1 MSRGSSRQEAEAEVR
16 TAHVKPFHHQAE
28 TGGPAGSP
36 GKMGDVIGA
45 ASSGWRSLNMAR
57 GPGRVDLLASQRTQ
71 LDSYTGRQEEAQSE
85 TYGTARVTTST
96 SNAVEINKIAQCS
109 KMVPGMSGKEIRAAL
124 EAVNW
129 DTSVAVKNLKIDKLF
144 RIGVAT
150 KPKCEKVLQAVS
162 WDLERAASKLLD
174 SL

>member
-1 MSRGSSRQEAEAEVR
+1 
-16 TAHVKPFHHQAE
+16 
-28 TGGPAGSP
+28 
-36 GKMGDVIGA
+36 MGDVLGA
-45 ASSGWRSLNMAR
+45 TSGWRSLNMAR
-57 GPGRVDLLASQRTQ
+57 GPGRVDLLAGQRSQ
-71 LDSYTGRQEEAQSE
+71 LDRYTTSPEQSE
-85 TYGTARVTTST
+85 QTYGNARPAT

-109 KMVPGMSGKEIRAAL
+109 KMVPGMSGTEIRAAL

-129 DTSVAVKNLKIDKLF
+129 DASVAVKNLKIDKLF

>member
-1 MSRGSSRQEAEAEVR
+1 MTTQRQQ
-16 TAHVKPFHHQAE
+16 T
-28 TGGPAGSP
+28 P
-36 GKMGDVIGA
+36 GQ
-45 ASSGWRSLNMAR
+45 
-57 GPGRVDLLASQRTQ
+57 DLLAGQRTQ
-71 LDSYTGRQEEAQSE
+71 LDRYEKREDGNSR
-85 TYGTARVTTST
+85 

-109 KMVPGMSGKEIRAAL
+109 KMVPGMSGTEIRAAL